1 MSVNL
6 GRTDRITRVVIGLA
20 AFLVGLLLTSWW
32 GLLGIIPIS
41 TATAGWCPI
50 KSVVDSLQA
59 QREPTSQAG
68 DA

>member
-6 GRTDRITRVVIGLA
+6 GRTDRITRVVLGLA
-20 AFLVGLLLTSWW
+20 IFLVGLLLTSWW
-32 GLLGIIPIS
+32 GLLGIIPII
-41 TATAGWCPI
+41 TATAGWCPL
-50 KSVVDSLQA
+50 KSVFDSLQA